1 VEGADLMFMRMVQVR
16 VKSLELN
23 TLRTLYAERIIP
35 TLEKVQGCRYAG
47 LMQSAHRPEECISLT
62 LWDTQADAGAY
73 EKSGVF
79 ERLLEETRPYL
90 SESSESRIQISRDL
104 TLEYVPIP
112 DEPVVSSFPIA
123 VQSDSMATD
132 RKEHD
137 GIWLRIVSLRVRQ
150 GKMEEFKRS
159 YLEQVI
165 PTLRTVKG
173 CRYIYLTENAE
184 KPNEVISVTSW
195 DSKEDAEHY
204 QKSGLFDRLL
214 QSQKDLLSEL
224 YQWKRDRDQEHAGSV
239 STSEDLS
246 MENYG
251 VLIGK
256 DFK

>member
-1 VEGADLMFMRMVQVR
+1 M
-16 VKSLELN
+16 ELSK
-23 TLRTLYAERIIP
+23 LRTLYAERIIP
-35 TLEKVQGCRYAG
+35 TLEKIPGCRYAG
-47 LMQSAHRPEECISLT
+47 LMQSAHHPEDCISLT
-62 LWDTQADAGAY
+62 LWDTQGDAGAY
-73 EKSGVF
+73 EQSGVF
-79 ERLLEETRPYL
+79 ARLLEETRPYL
-90 SESSESRIQISRDL
+90 SESSESRIQISHDL

-112 DEPVVSSFPIA
+112 DEPVVNSFPIA
-123 VQSDSMATD
+123 VQSDSMGAN
-132 RKEHD
+132 RKKND
-137 GIWLRIVSLRVRQ
+137 GIWLRIVSLRVRP

-165 PTLRTVKG
+165 PALRSVKG
-173 CRYIYLTENAE
+173 CRYIYLTENAQ

-195 DSKEDAEHY
+195 DSREDADEY

-214 QSQKDLLSEL
+214 QSEKDLLSEL
-224 YQWKRDRDQEHAGSV
+224 YQWKRDRDQEHAGVV